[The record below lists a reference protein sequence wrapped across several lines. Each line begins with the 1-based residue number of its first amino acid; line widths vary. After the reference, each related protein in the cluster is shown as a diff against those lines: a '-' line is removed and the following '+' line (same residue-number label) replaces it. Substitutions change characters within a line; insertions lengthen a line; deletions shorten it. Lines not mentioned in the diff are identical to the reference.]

1 MRKVLSL
8 FLLGLLVL
16 GCGPAPAPDLGID
29 LSKPGAELC
38 MTVAQLES
46 AKEQSYKAGQL
57 AGCKADV
64 VLSYP
69 TYSQLQQFLAD
80 HQALTMCEGN
90 CIDHVRDLAEAANRA
105 GWEMDIV
112 LLNFKE
118 GPTGHVLGAFQTKD
132 KGIVFVES
140 QTLWLVQVS
149 IGTDYSENFTKHGWS
164 FPHSTVKQI
173 GIIR

>member
-1 MRKVLSL
+1 MRKALSL
-8 FLLGLLVL
+8 FLLGLLAL
-16 GCGPAPAPDLGID
+16 GCVPAPAPDLGID

-38 MTVAQLES
+38 MTVDGLQAEKDK
-46 AKEQSYKAGQL
+46 AFAAGQL

-64 VLSYP
+64 VLMNP
-69 TYSQLQQFLAD
+69 TYSQLQKFLTD
-80 HQALTMCEGN
+80 NQALKMCEGN

-132 KGIVFVES
+132 KGIVFIES
-140 QTLWLVQVS
+140 QTLWEVKVA
-149 IGTDYSENFTKHGWS
+149 IGYDYALNFTQHNWD
-164 FPHSTVKQI
+164 FPPSKIRQV